1 MRNRAVDAIEM
12 MDRPDCDPVRLDRT
26 YRQFG
31 LVNRLFSGWRLL
43 YVRELRPLLTPDH
56 VTTVLDIGCGGGDIA
71 RLLAGWSARDNLKVE
86 ITGIDPDG
94 RACDHASRR
103 KTQSVNFRQ
112 AASADLVREGRSY
125 DVVISNHVLHHLQ
138 PAQLAAFLAD
148 SQNLASRLCL
158 HNDLRRSVA
167 AYGLFSLAALPFR
180 GSFIRPDGLVS
191 IRRSYTVAELRAA
204 APPGW
209 NVRPHSPF
217 HQVLMHRPM
226 QHSPDVR
233 HD

>member
-1 MRNRAVDAIEM
+1 MRHRAVDAIEM

-43 YVRELRPLLTPDH
+43 YVRELRPLLSPDH

-71 RLLAGWSARDNLKVE
+71 RLLAGWSARDNLEVE

-94 RACDHASRR
+94 RACDHASRT

-148 SQNLASRLCL
+148 SQNLASRLC
-158 HNDLRRSVA
+158 
-167 AYGLFSLAALPFR
+167 
-180 GSFIRPDGLVS
+180 
-191 IRRSYTVAELRAA
+191 
-204 APPGW
+204 
-209 NVRPHSPF
+209 
-217 HQVLMHRPM
+217 
-226 QHSPDVR
+226 
-233 HD
+233 